1 MTAGQAPTYFI
12 SDLHLEI
19 SRPAL
24 IAAFKEFLFTTASD
38 AKAIY
43 ILGDF
48 FDAWI
53 GDDDNSALVADI
65 KSALTQR
72 SASGTPIYFTHGNRD
87 FLIGEKFAQQ
97 ANVILLPEEQVIDL
111 YGTFALLLHGDQL
124 CTDDVDYLAFR
135 RKVRNPAWQKKML
148 AYPLWL
154 RKLIAAY
161 MRHKSRKAHQQKSDE
176 IMDVAEET
184 VSATFKHHK
193 VCKMIHGHTHRP
205 AKHTHVIDGKP
216 SERFVLG
223 DWGDTGWYLKADAD
237 EIQLIEF
244 QISAT

>member
-1 MTAGQAPTYFI
+1 MTADQSPTYFI

-19 SRPAL
+19 SRPKL
-24 IAAFKEFLFTTASD
+24 TAAFKDFLFNTASD

-53 GDDDNSALVADI
+53 GDDDNSAFVNDI
-65 KSALTQR
+65 KSALKQRASKHTQ
-72 SASGTPIYFTHGNRD
+72 IYFAHGNRD

-97 ANVILLPEEQVIDL
+97 ANVILLPEEQVVDL
-111 YGTFALLLHGDQL
+111 YGSSVLLLHGDQL
-124 CTDDVDYLAFR
+124 CTDDVDYQAFR
-135 RKVRNPAWQKKML
+135 KKVRNPAWQNKML

-161 MRHKSRKAHQQKSDE
+161 MRYRSRKAHKNKPAV
-176 IMDVAEET
+176 IMDVAEEA
-184 VSATFKHHK
+184 VSAVFKRHDVH
-193 VCKMIHGHTHRP
+193 KMIHGHTHRP
-205 AKHTHVIDGKP
+205 AKHSLKIDGEA

-223 DWGDTGWYLKADAD
+223 DWGNTGWYLKADTSGLK
-237 EIQLIEF
+237 LIEF
-244 QISAT
+244 QIT